1 MAAWNVLVGG
11 LSVVWM
17 ILFVFLGCSA
27 NDNNIIM
34 NPGVG
39 YVIINIRYIFCK
51 LKTNIRSLTLFYFF
65 SNDSPLQC
73 SASCSCDYVPYS
85 PVCSADGITTYI
97 SACHAGCHDQIRLN
111 DEKVLEQIYT
121 HLFSSK

>member
-39 YVIINIRYIFCK
+39 YAIINIKYIFCK
-51 LKTNIRSLTLFYFF
+51 LKTNIRSLTLFLFF
-65 SNDSPLQC
+65 Q
-73 SASCSCDYVPYS
+73 
-85 PVCSADGITTYI
+85 
-97 SACHAGCHDQIRLN
+97 
-111 DEKVLEQIYT
+111 
-121 HLFSSK
+121 